1 MNVHMDADSRI
12 TWNLSSL
19 LAEVAAVKAAK
30 EGGAGDTQDTGEGDV
45 VNNEIATNAAAEGD
59 GGGVRAWGLMCGERK
74 RTGGFNGNLPHRT
87 PLIPASFCSLAADVN
102 GGITGDAPPMFF
114 DSQKRPEATAGGW
127 VSAATTANSSCGYHA
142 GKLATSP
149 ENMLKTPSTSPFS
162 VVAGLTPSAYG
173 ASATKPSTLPT
184 NTSTNNT
191 NAATVGTTSAT
202 STPFWMIPN
211 ASSTANGV
219 SLAIANINNS
229 NNHHNNTA
237 NHLCGRRGGNDP
249 LSSLNLLLNLSPV
262 NTPTNSAGTAAGTFY
277 SPRSK
282 NVMLSGGPYTLQQ
295 SEQQKQQTSQQQ
307 QQQQRQQ
314 QYTEMCHSVS
324 EPFRGALM
332 DPQPLVRHAT
342 ACQLPL
348 KGPDNPTAAAATTT
362 NPSSINTNTKNNIIN
377 SNMSNAKTG
386 LRGSNHPW
394 VFPDD
399 GWSSLR
405 SSSTSSPLRELA
417 GFLGP
422 KSCAAPNTRHL
433 HHGHHQQRVKPRVPL
448 IPSSSGERN
457 RATLASSER
466 KQTTLAGGSTE
477 LHRDAVFPPVPLE
490 MPQYRGHVVEMASD
504 QHGCRELQSVL
515 ERYPYRSQEV
525 QCVVNELLPCLPQVM
540 ASSYGNFLVQK
551 LLEIAPDEDRLQMLS
566 QHLSGSLCE
575 VAVSPHGN
583 YAVQKLIDSLRSRRE
598 VEVVCAALQRGVLML
613 MNDLNGGHVVQKLI
627 QCLPQDVA
635 FVYDAIVEMTI
646 DVCNDKQGCCVVQ
659 KCMDSAPPERLPQL
673 QEAVLKH
680 LLPLCMSPYGNYV
693 VAHLIRHCDAM
704 NQRHVVDR
712 AAVCVGPALKMLC
725 TNKFASNVVEI
736 ILSLCSEEV
745 KVQLCRSLLQGSN
758 EKTLFLFQN
767 NIPGNSQDVSLFASS
782 SSSSLP
788 QNMQQHHDTSTLS
801 TIALNQFGNYVV
813 QKMLSVLPVCTE
825 LIQLIH
831 HLHRMLPLL
840 LDMNFGKRVETK
852 MEQSMA
858 RIVQH
863 YQQKGITTVDMNNCT
878 TAVGQ
883 TELMRMFQHST
894 HKTDITAMQQQQQV
908 PVASAATAVALN
920 TRASMSSVSQC
931 IEKTNFGDNVHFPHA
946 LFAAP
951 LTPQGTSHQQQQ
963 QGARHRNRRD
973 TRASDT
979 WDRKLL

>member
-1 MNVHMDADSRI
+1 MNMHMDADSHI

-45 VNNEIATNAAAEGD
+45 VKSEIATNAAVKGD
-59 GGGVRAWGLMCGERK
+59 CGGASAWGLMCGERK
-74 RTGGFNGNLPHRT
+74 RMGGCNGNLPLRT

-102 GGITGDAPPMFF
+102 GGVTDDAPPMFF

-127 VSAATTANSSCGYHA
+127 ASAATTANSSCGYHA
-142 GKLATSP
+142 GKLGTSP

-173 ASATKPSTLPT
+173 ASARKPSTLPT
-184 NTSTNNT
+184 TTTTTNT
-191 NAATVGTTSAT
+191 AATVGTATATTSAT

-211 ASSTANGV
+211 ASSAANGV
-219 SLAIANINNS
+219 SLAISNINNG
-229 NNHHNNTA
+229 NTHHNNNT
-237 NHLCGRRGGNDP
+237 NHVCGRHGGNDP

-262 NTPTNSAGTAAGTFY
+262 NTPTNSAGAAAGTLR
-277 SPRSK
+277 SPRPNS
-282 NVMLSGGPYTLQQ
+282 VILSGGPYTLQQ
-295 SEQQKQQTSQQQ
+295 SEQQKKRTSQQQ
-307 QQQQRQQ
+307 QQQKQNQHQQ
-314 QYTEMCHSVS
+314 QYTEMRHSVS

-332 DPQPLVRHAT
+332 DPQPMVRHAT
-342 ACQLPL
+342 AYQLPL
-348 KGPDNPTAAAATTT
+348 KGPDNPMGAATIIT
-362 NPSSINTNTKNNIIN
+362 NSSTINNNSKNNIIN
-377 SNMSNAKTG
+377 SNMSNAKNG
-386 LRGSNHPW
+386 LRGSNYPW

-399 GWSSLR
+399 GWSTMR

-417 GFLGP
+417 SFLGP
-422 KSCAAPNTRHL
+422 KICAAPSTRHL
-433 HHGHHQQRVKPRVPL
+433 HHGHHQQRVKIRVPL
-448 IPSSSGERN
+448 VPSCSGESN

-466 KQTTLAGGSTE
+466 KHTALAEGSAE
-477 LHRDAVFPPVPLE
+477 LHRDALFPPVPVE
-490 MPQYRGHVVEMASD
+490 RPQYRGHVVEMASD

-540 ASSYGNFLVQK
+540 ASPYGNFLVQK
-551 LLEIAPDEDRLQMLS
+551 LLEIAPDEDRLHMLS

-613 MNDLNGGHVVQKLI
+613 MNDLNGGHVVQKLL

-635 FVYDAIVEMTI
+635 FVYDAIVEKTI
-646 DVCNDKQGCCVVQ
+646 DLCNDKQGCCVVQ

-680 LLPLCMSPYGNYV
+680 FLPLSMSPYGNYV
-693 VAHLIRHCDAM
+693 VAHLIRNCDAM

-758 EKTLFLFQN
+758 EKTVFLFQN
-767 NIPGNSQDVSLFASS
+767 KILGNSQDVTFSS
-782 SSSSLP
+782 PSSSSLP
-788 QNMQQHHDTSTLS
+788 QHMLHHDTSTLS
-801 TIALNQFGNYVV
+801 AIALNQFGNYVV

-825 LIQLIH
+825 LIQLVH

-852 MEQSMA
+852 MDQATA

-863 YQQKGITTVDMNNCT
+863 YQQKGIATGEMNNCT

-883 TELMRMFQHST
+883 TEVMRMFQLST
-894 HKTDITAMQQQQQV
+894 HTTDIAAMRQPHQKKS
-908 PVASAATAVALN
+908 VAQAATAVALN
-920 TRASMSSVSQC
+920 AKTTMPSVSQC
-931 IEKTNFGDNVHFPHA
+931 IEKNTVGDNFNFPHA

-951 LTPQGTSHQQQQ
+951 LTPQGSPHQQQQQQQQQ
-963 QGARHRNRRD
+963 QGAR
-973 TRASDT
+973 
-979 WDRKLL
+979 